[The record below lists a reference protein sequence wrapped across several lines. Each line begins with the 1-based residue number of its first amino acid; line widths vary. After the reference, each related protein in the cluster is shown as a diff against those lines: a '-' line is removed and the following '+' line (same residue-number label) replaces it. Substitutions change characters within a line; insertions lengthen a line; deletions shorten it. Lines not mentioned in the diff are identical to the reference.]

1 MISSSS
7 SSDSISLGMVRVS
20 TLTLA
25 LGSKVVRRSKVF
37 MAEGPDAMTRD
48 WPGRG
53 QARWISKS
61 ILIVDCLFV
70 EKHKSYGRL
79 RCHLNQNPFAGDD
92 EGTLAALFV
101 LERAG
106 LILSGMNE

>member
-1 MISSSS
+1 MRRY
-7 SSDSISLGMVRVS
+7 RVF
-20 TLTLA
+20 
-25 LGSKVVRRSKVF
+25 K
-37 MAEGPDAMTRD
+37 AEGPDAMTRD
-48 WPGRG
+48 WPGLG

-61 ILIVDCLFV
+61 MLDVLFV
-70 EKHKSYGRL
+70 EKYNKWSQL

-106 LILSGMNE
+106 LILSGINE